1 LIKHEGSVTKVSYE
15 VLMRFQI
22 FLAFILHQSTT
33 EKANLLMINDFDVR
47 LIVYYKMKKK
57 NKNKNK
63 IFQLILFRTLL
74 IHSGLINNK
83 IAITT
88 T

>member
-1 LIKHEGSVTKVSYE
+1 MVKHEGSVTKVSYE

-57 NKNKNK
+57 TKTK
-63 IFQLILFRTLL
+63 IKYFNSFCFEPF
-74 IHSGLINNK
+74 SY
-83 IAITT
+83 IAA
-88 T
+88 